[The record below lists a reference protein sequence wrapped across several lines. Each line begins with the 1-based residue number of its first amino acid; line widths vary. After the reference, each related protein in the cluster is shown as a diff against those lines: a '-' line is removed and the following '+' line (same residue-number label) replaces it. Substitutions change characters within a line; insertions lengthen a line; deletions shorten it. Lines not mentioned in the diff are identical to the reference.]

1 MRYDRAM
8 DVTYVTELTLRASFP
23 LSDETLLEA
32 QEWLL
37 SIPYVDSVDIHIEGK
52 AVEAYVLII
61 SHQSVEAIMEAN
73 LNVLRDARS
82 SLFLHDVDVLLPA

>member
-1 MRYDRAM
+1 M
-8 DVTYVTELTLRASFP
+8 TELTLRASSP

-37 SIPYVDSVDIHIEGK
+37 SIPYVDSVDIHIDGK
-52 AVEAYVLII
+52 AAEAYVLII
-61 SHQSVEAIMEAN
+61 SHQTVDAIMEAN

-82 SLFLHDVDVLLPA
+82 SLFLQELEVLLPA